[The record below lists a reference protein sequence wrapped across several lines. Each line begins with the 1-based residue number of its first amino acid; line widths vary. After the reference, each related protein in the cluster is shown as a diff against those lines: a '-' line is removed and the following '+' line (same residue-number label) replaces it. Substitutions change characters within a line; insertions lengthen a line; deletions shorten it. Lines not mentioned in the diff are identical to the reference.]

1 MGQEQGAE
9 ATRQRDLTL
18 LGMGEG
24 DPVVGETDELLQWP
38 DGQAL
43 VECRSAWVHLSHV
56 KR

>member
-9 ATRQRDLTL
+9 VTRQRDLTL